1 MHDER
6 SRSLRLLKSAVCA
19 SGFKKLVCFGDD
31 YWFTGCEVLWDSLPL
46 FYLTDELNQT
56 CTGCL
61 VFASNLLYRL
71 TVQSFL
77 AFFYAKNSGWGKNK
91 TVTVSL
97 RTVAVECLLSKSD
110 FNPI

>member
-1 MHDER
+1 MGIFR
-6 SRSLRLLKSAVCA
+6 RRLLK
-19 SGFKKLVCFGDD
+19 K
-31 YWFTGCEVLWDSLPL
+31 FTGCEVLWDSLPL

-61 VFASNLLYRL
+61 VLASNLLYRL

-77 AFFYAKNSGWGKNK
+77 AFFYAKISGWGKNK

>member
-1 MHDER
+1 MGIFR
-6 SRSLRLLKSAVCA
+6 RRLLK
-19 SGFKKLVCFGDD
+19 K
-31 YWFTGCEVLWDSLPL
+31 FTGCEVLWDSLSL

-77 AFFYAKNSGWGKNK
+77 AFFYAKISGWGKNK

>member
-1 MHDER
+1 MGIFR
-6 SRSLRLLKSAVCA
+6 RRLLK
-19 SGFKKLVCFGDD
+19 K
-31 YWFTGCEVLWDSLPL
+31 FTGCEVLWDSLPL

-71 TVQSFL
+71 KVQSFL
-77 AFFYAKNSGWGKNK
+77 AFFYAKISGWGKNK